1 MMTYLE
7 TKLNEV
13 RARGEGVLSISLAP
27 NGVRE
32 FDRLLEPIDYLLGA
46 GMNQLL
52 IISYLPTVQKLC
64 NLAPAEQRFVNR
76 ESAKGSYQDMV
87 FDNLAAI
94 HAKHPDLPLIT
105 TPMLG
110 DMIAYG
116 QRRYVERAIACGVV
130 GWDTCNYTTIPDP
143 TGIRRMVQEKG
154 AGFLGAV
161 WSNMID
167 INRPEDRKLIRD
179 TVVCSSGELFVVPA
193 VPGSSD
199 GLDGRYVKPVVD
211 YIREVQ
217 DELGHR
223 YPLIGI
229 GGIAT
234 AKDAY
239 EMVKVAG
246 VDGVHFSSGYMKRV
260 IAGQS
265 VEEITAFLRDV
276 KDAMRG

>member
-1 MMTYLE
+1 MTYLE

-27 NGVRE
+27 NGAHE
-32 FDRLLEPIDYLLGA
+32 FERLLEPIEYLLEA

-64 NLAPAEQRFVNR
+64 NLAAAEQMFVNR
-76 ESAKGSYQDMV
+76 ESVKGSYQDMV
-87 FDNLAAI
+87 FDNLDAI
-94 HAKHPDLPLIT
+94 HARYPDLPLIT

-116 QRRYVERAIACGVV
+116 QRRYVKRAAACGVV

-143 TGIRRMVQEKG
+143 TGIRRMVEETG

-179 TVVCSSGELFVVPA
+179 TVACSSGELFVVPA

-199 GLDGRYVKPVVD
+199 GLDGKYFKPVVD

-239 EMVKVAG
+239 EMVQVAG
-246 VDGVHFSSGYMKRV
+246 VDGVHFSSGYMKKV

-265 VEEITAFLRDV
+265 PAEITAFLRDV
-276 KDAMRG
+276 KAAMKG